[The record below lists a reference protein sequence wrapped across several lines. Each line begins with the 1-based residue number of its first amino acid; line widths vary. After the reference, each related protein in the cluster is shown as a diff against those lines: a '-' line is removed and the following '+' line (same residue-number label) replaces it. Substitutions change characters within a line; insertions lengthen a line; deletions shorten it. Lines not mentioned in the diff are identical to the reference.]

1 MSNYESVLI
10 ARQDLGTS
18 QVNNI
23 VSELSDVIK
32 KEGGE
37 VVKVD
42 NWGLKNLAY
51 RIKKNR
57 KGHYVLMNISA
68 PANAIA
74 EFERIMRFNEDI
86 IRYMTV
92 KVEEFNDLFGVLHMA
107 LDAQRQRLGALQ
119 EQESVER
126 RDGSAGVAE
135 KDCADIGYESSRADS
150 VREGDAVV
158 TRVRVSDRSV
168 LAGSLP
174 VELAGIDDNAAEG
187 CAVTADELGCGMYND
202 VSTVLD
208 WSYKIRC
215 CKCIIYNKRDFMLM
229 CDICDCFNINYI

>member
-57 KGHYVLMNISA
+57 KGHYVLMNITA

-86 IRYMTV
+86 IRYMMPNNSNT
-92 KVEEFNDLFGVLHMA
+92 
-107 LDAQRQRLGALQ
+107 
-119 EQESVER
+119 
-126 RDGSAGVAE
+126 
-135 KDCADIGYESSRADS
+135 I
-150 VREGDAVV
+150 
-158 TRVRVSDRSV
+158 
-168 LAGSLP
+168 LP
-174 VELAGIDDNAAEG
+174 LI
-187 CAVTADELGCGMYND
+187 
-202 VSTVLD
+202 
-208 WSYKIRC
+208 
-215 CKCIIYNKRDFMLM
+215 
-229 CDICDCFNINYI
+229 